1 MALSRAAM
9 NSGLVPLLSTT
20 GGAASLP
27 SRLSL
32 ILTSTT
38 SSCGSLAPAGT
49 VHSCASR
56 ARNASSSLSDS
67 CAAAPFD
74 KPSEGALLSVSPAAA
89 SRVESRL
96 SSNAATCLGSNLGVG
111 GAGFFGGVGGLTSAF
126 FGSGFLASSF
136 ASASAIGS
144 GFASACFFSGS
155 DSAGFASGAGGGSRA
170 ALTSFFSTT
179 FAVGSSTGFASA
191 TFSTSGFGVSA
202 FGASLLPAVILEK
215 SDAVTRSTGRPSVD
229 DTGSDVAESDHTL
242 HSNTAACPTADMV
255 YAVLIALITRSARR
269 GLLLALCDQRHA
281 AEAGGRYLPHH
292 LHDRAVVDLSVATH
306 ENALLCPAAG
316 LGDGLEL
323 GDQFLHRSFG
333 ILEVDLPAL
342 VDRNRQRLFVLI
354 EGLGLGLR
362 QVEGHSHR
370 QKRGRHHENDQQD
383 QHDVDHRRHVDLGHD
398 RATAM
403 PPAGDR
409 GSAAVHRHLRPPIP
423 VRRSA
428 AIESRRTRRRTPPGA
443 GPACSRRTR
452 TCYRKWSPVWRR

>member
-9 NSGLVPLLSTT
+9 NSGLFPLVSTT
-20 GGAASLP
+20 GGAANLP

-32 ILTSTT
+32 TLTSTT

-111 GAGFFGGVGGLTSAF
+111 GAGF

-255 YAVLIALITRSARR
+255 YAVLIALITRSACR
-269 GLLLALCDQRHA
+269 GLLLAVCYQRHA

-292 LHDRAVVDLSVATH
+292 LHDRAVVDLSVAAH
-306 ENALLCPAAG
+306 DNALLCPAAR

-323 GDQFLHRSFG
+323 GDQFLHRNFG

-342 VDRNRQRLFVLI
+342 VDRNRQRLFVLV

-362 QVEGHSHR
+362 QIEGHSHR
-370 QKRGRHHENDQQD
+370 QERGRHHENDQQD
-383 QHDVDHRRHVDLGHD
+383 QHDVDHRRHVDLSHD

-409 GSAAVHRHLRPPIP
+409 GSAAIHRHLRPPIP

-443 GPACSRRTR
+443 GPVYSRRTR
-452 TCYRKWSPVWRR
+452 TCYRKWSPVWPR